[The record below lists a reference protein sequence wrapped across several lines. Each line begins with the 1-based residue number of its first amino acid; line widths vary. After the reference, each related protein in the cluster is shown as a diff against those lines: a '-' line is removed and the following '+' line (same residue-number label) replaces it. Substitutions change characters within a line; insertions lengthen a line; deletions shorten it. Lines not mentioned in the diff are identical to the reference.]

1 VITAALVLA
10 AVALTVWTVIGAFA
24 ADMAV
29 ESKDTSAAVIAYA
42 LSAVSVFAVGA
53 LVSVVWTINK

>member
-1 VITAALVLA
+1 
-10 AVALTVWTVIGAFA
+10 
-24 ADMAV
+24 V